1 MMDTSPDAN
10 PDTNPDP
17 GGLTIAIE
25 DSVVEIAMTGGDR
38 FVLPVGPLTIAVN
51 EFERR
56 DPPPPSCLTNA
67 LGTVHDH
74 LDDILIESPIVA
86 ATPSILFVGH
96 HARSLACVEVGAD
109 HVPTGYRATRGD
121 IEEVFRTVVGE
132 SIEDRAANPGL
143 DREHVGTIVATC
155 CVVLAIM
162 RRLAL
167 GEARFADEPASD
179 RPHGEAN

>member
-1 MMDTSPDAN
+1 MSGASPDAN

-17 GGLTIAIE
+17 GGLTISIE
-25 DSVVEIAMTGGDR
+25 DSFVEIAMTGGDR
-38 FVLPVGPLTIAVN
+38 FVLPVGPLTIVVN

-74 LDDILIESPIVA
+74 LDDILIESPIVGA
-86 ATPSILFVGH
+86 APSIVFVGH
-96 HARSLACVEVGAD
+96 HARSLAHVEVGAD
-109 HVPTGYRATRGD
+109 QVPSGYRATRGE

-132 SIEDRAANPGL
+132 SVEDRAANPGL
-143 DREHVGTIVATC
+143 DGDHVGTIVATC

-167 GEARFADEPASD
+167 GEARFADEAVSD
-179 RPHGEAN
+179 RPHEEAN